1 MTNEEF
7 IESIKLEGEEWRT
20 IPNWERYLVS
30 SFGRIASK
38 NAPYEHQGKVYIKKA
53 SLLHPTKSSG
63 STVPYYSLMLS
74 DGNGYVKRMTVHRL
88 VASAFI
94 PNPNNLPQ
102 VNHKDENSLNNN
114 ANNLEW
120 CDQKYNNAY
129 GTCKERASKTLR
141 FTHPHRRKVVRLDM
155 DYNLISSYESI
166 SFAHD
171 DTGVPRTTIRNA
183 CVSKT
188 PVYGTQRWLYY
199 EDYQLLVN
207 Q

>member
-7 IESIKLEGEEWRT
+7 IESIRLEGEEWRT
-20 IPNWERYLVS
+20 IPNWERYWIS

-38 NAPYEHQGKVYIKKA
+38 NAPYNHQDNIYIKNA

-63 STVPYYSLMLS
+63 SSVPYYSIILS
-74 DGNGYVKRMTVHRL
+74 DGNGFVKRKTIHRL

-94 PNPNNLPQ
+94 PNPNNFPQ

-114 ANNLEW
+114 VNNLEW

-129 GTCKERASKTLR
+129 GTCKERASKKLR
-141 FTHPHRRKVVRLDM
+141 FTLSNRRKVVLLDM
-155 DYNLISSYESI
+155 DYKLISLYDSI

-171 DTGVPRTTIRNA
+171 ATGVPRTTIRGA
-183 CVSKT
+183 CVSKA

-199 EDYQLLVN
+199 EDYQSLVN